1 MRLLRSTRARE
12 CVNVLRIWN
21 ERQTM
26 VKERGYDTKG
36 MREGIYDRE
45 EYIYTYILYIRTYK
59 ITKVKNEKS
68 KWNERE
74 REREIR
80 SFNE

>member
-1 MRLLRSTRARE
+1 MCECFTYLERE
-12 CVNVLRIWN
+12 ANN
-21 ERQTM
+21 GKGE
-26 VKERGYDTKG
+26 GYDTKS

-45 EYIYTYILYIRTYK
+45 EYTYTYILYIRTYK

-74 REREIR
+74 RKRDTII
-80 SFNE
+80 